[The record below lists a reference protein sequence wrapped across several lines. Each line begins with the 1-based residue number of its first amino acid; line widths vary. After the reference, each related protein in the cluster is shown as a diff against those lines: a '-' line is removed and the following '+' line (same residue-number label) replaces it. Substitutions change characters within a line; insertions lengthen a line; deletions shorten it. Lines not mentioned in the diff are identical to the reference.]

1 MRKGDHAVIKL
12 QKGDILRSNAQA
24 LVNTVNCV
32 GIMGR
37 GVALQFK
44 KAFPDNF
51 KSYERAC
58 DRGQVQL
65 GSVLVFDRNRITGP
79 RYILNFPTKQHW
91 KNKSRLEDIEAGLK
105 DLVRKVR
112 ELHIQSIAIPPLGC
126 GLGGLKWSEVR
137 PRIEAAFES
146 LPEVRVL
153 LFEPKGAPHATKMVK
168 QRKVPEMTKGR
179 AALLVL
185 MRRYLAAVMDPFV
198 SLLEIH
204 KLMYF
209 LQEAGE
215 QLRLKYEKAVYGPYA
230 ANLRHVLTA
239 IEGHYVVGY
248 GDAKDNPDKPLELKK
263 GAGEA
268 AERFLA
274 DHPGTLMRFDQ
285 VANLIEGF
293 ETPLGMELL
302 ATVHWVAACEGART
316 LPEAIE
322 KTYSWNER
330 KRAFSEKH
338 IGIAW
343 NILKRKGWLCSPKA

>member
-1 MRKGDHAVIKL
+1 L
-12 QKGDILRSNAQA
+12 QKGDILHSDAQA

-37 GVALQFK
+37 GVALQFR

-51 KSYERAC
+51 KFYEEAC
-58 DRGQVQL
+58 DGGEVRL
-65 GSVLVFDRNRITGP
+65 GSMLVFDRNRITGP
-79 RYILNFPTKQHW
+79 RYIINFPTKQHW
-91 KNKSRLEDIEAGLK
+91 KSKSRLEDIEAGLK

-112 ELHIQSIAIPPLGC
+112 ELHIHSIAVPPLGC
-126 GLGGLKWSEVR
+126 GLGGLKWSDVR
-137 PRIEAAFES
+137 PRIEAAFHL
-146 LPEVRVL
+146 LPEVEVS
-153 LFEPKGAPHATKMVK
+153 LFEPSGAPDAAKMVK
-168 QRKVPEMTKGR
+168 HRKAPEMTKGR
-179 AALLVL
+179 AALLAL
-185 MRRYLAAVMDPFV
+185 MRRYLAAVMDPSV
-198 SLLEIH
+198 SLLEVH

-215 QLRLKYEKAVYGPYA
+215 GLRLKYEKAVYGPYA
-230 ANLRHVLTA
+230 TNLRHVLSA
-239 IEGHYVVGY
+239 IEGHFVVGY
-248 GDAKDNPDKPLELKK
+248 GDAEDDPDKPLELKK

-274 DHPGTLMRFDQ
+274 EFPDTLRRFDH

-302 ATVHWVAACEGART
+302 ATVHWVAAREGAQT

-343 NILKRKGWLCSPKA
+343 NVLQRKGWLRSSKA

>member
-1 MRKGDHAVIKL
+1 MIKL
-12 QKGDILRSNAQA
+12 QNDDILRSDAQA

-37 GVALQFK
+37 GVALQFR

-51 KSYERAC
+51 KFYEQAC
-58 DRGQVQL
+58 DRGEVRL
-65 GSVLVFDRNRITGP
+65 GSMLVFDRNRITGP
-79 RYILNFPTKQHW
+79 RYIINFPTKQHW
-91 KNKSRLEDIEAGLK
+91 KSKSQLEDIEAGLK

-112 ELHIQSIAIPPLGC
+112 ELHIHSIAIPPLGC
-126 GLGGLKWSEVR
+126 GLGGLKWSDVR
-137 PRIEAAFES
+137 PRIEAAFQL
-146 LPEVRVL
+146 LPEVQVS
-153 LFEPKGAPHATKMVK
+153 LFEPSGAPDAVKMVK
-168 QRKVPEMTKGR
+168 HRKAPEMTKGR
-179 AALLVL
+179 AALLAL
-185 MRRYLAAVMDPFV
+185 MRRYLAAVMDPSV
-198 SLLEIH
+198 SLLEVH

-215 QLRLKYEKAVYGPYA
+215 GLRLKYEKAVYGPYA
-230 ANLRHVLTA
+230 TNLRHVLTA
-239 IEGHYVVGY
+239 IEGHFVVGY
-248 GDAKDNPDKPLELKK
+248 GDAEDNPDKPLELRK

-274 DHPGTLMRFDQ
+274 DLPDTLRRFDQ
-285 VANLIEGF
+285 VADLIEGF

-302 ATVHWVAACEGART
+302 ATVHWVAAREGAQT

-343 NILKRKGWLCSPKA
+343 KVLQQKGWLHSAKA

>member
-1 MRKGDHAVIKL
+1 MIEL
-12 QKGDILRSNAQA
+12 QKGDILHSDAEA
-24 LVNTVNCV
+24 LANTVNCV

-37 GVALQFK
+37 GVALQFR

-51 KSYERAC
+51 KFYEQAC
-58 DRGQVQL
+58 DRGEVRL
-65 GSVLVFDRNRITGP
+65 GSMLVFDRNRITGP
-79 RYILNFPTKQHW
+79 RYIINFPTKQHW
-91 KNKSRLEDIEAGLK
+91 KSKSRLEDIEAGLK

-112 ELHIQSIAIPPLGC
+112 QLHIHSIAVPPLGC
-126 GLGGLKWSEVR
+126 GLGGLKWSDVR
-137 PRIEAAFES
+137 PRVEAAFQL
-146 LPEVRVL
+146 LPEVQVS
-153 LFEPKGAPHATKMVK
+153 LFEPSGAPQAAKMVK

-179 AALLVL
+179 AALLAL

-215 QLRLKYEKAVYGPYA
+215 GLRLKYEKAVYGPYA
-230 ANLRHVLTA
+230 TNLRHVLTA
-239 IEGHYVVGY
+239 IEGHFVVGY
-248 GDAKDNPDKPLELKK
+248 GDAEDNPDKPLELKK

-268 AERFLA
+268 AEKFLA
-274 DHPGTLMRFDQ
+274 NHQETLKRFDH

-302 ATVHWVAACEGART
+302 STVHWVAAYEGAQT
-316 LPEAIE
+316 LPEAIQ

-330 KRAFSEKH
+330 KRVFSEKH

-343 NILKRKGWLCSPKA
+343 NVLKRKGWLRSEKA